1 MTSWSHG
8 PLLSVLKGE
17 SSLKARASSEEG
29 VRVWIYCRELEA
41 SPVAWWAAEHL
52 LRLSFFFFFLTVNL
66 VKLPALVLRG
76 RGNTADTDRSCV
88 CDRKCLKDTV

>member
-52 LRLSFFFFFLTVNL
+52 LRLSFFFFLTVNL